1 MLSDTIHWLNIV
13 SVTWLNKYIISVF
26 GWMEQIYVMYTPYI
40 SFSFSSSRRR
50 YTHIHTPVV
59 LIKIALYL
67 SFLSVMATMAVETAH
82 KFIHSDTMSRA
93 CISTQPI
100 PGRRNVE
107 GWTGEVRFSLGS
119 AVTLDNFWEWQRGSA
134 FPTNNYLKQWKN
146 SAE

>member
-50 YTHIHTPVV
+50 HAHIHTPVV

-67 SFLSVMATMAVETAH
+67 SFLSVMATMAAETAH
-82 KFIHSDTMSRA
+82 KFIHSDTMSIHQHA
-93 CISTQPI
+93 TNSGEEKC
-100 PGRRNVE
+100 GRMNR
-107 GWTGEVRFSLGS
+107 RS
-119 AVTLDNFWEWQRGSA
+119 
-134 FPTNNYLKQWKN
+134 
-146 SAE
+146 